1 MMNCYVQISNKDYL
15 LQHSSFI
22 GHTTKVIMGLRV
34 KVIYYENREV
44 THIIKNKENKLNW
57 SWKRNWFAVSWEQL
71 MSILKNQQCIMKTL
85 C

>member
-15 LQHSSFI
+15 LQHSSFM

-44 THIIKNKENKLNW
+44 THIIKKKKTKLIDRENEIGLLSVEN
-57 SWKRNWFAVSWEQL
+57 N
-71 MSILKNQQCIMKTL
+71 L
-85 C
+85 CQY